1 MNVPDDM
8 YARDQNRIP
17 SYGTRLDEQRC
28 PIITEIVIRS
38 VAASDFTA
46 EELLCGREAALEGGK
61 GADRLLCTCDSRN
74 ISARA
79 FTAYLS
85 MPIELSPEAPTEFS
99 PFVD

>member
-61 GADRLLCTCDSRN
+61 ERRPLTVYLRFPEHLCARFHRLSVNAD
-74 ISARA
+74 
-79 FTAYLS
+79 
-85 MPIELSPEAPTEFS
+85 
-99 PFVD
+99 